1 MIFGTIFSIFFGSM
15 ILIDSIL
22 VDERIGTTD
31 FDCDLSKCK
40 GACCTFPGE
49 YGAPVLDE
57 EISDIM
63 NSLPFALE
71 YLSDKSKNV
80 IEKIGFVAGE
90 PGNMTTVCIDK
101 RDCVFV
107 FYDGDIALCALE
119 KAFREGKTSFK
130 KPISCHLFPI
140 RVGSFG
146 GKSLYYE
153 KISQCEPAIPNG
165 RRKGLKIYSSVKEAL
180 IRAFGDKWYN
190 NYTEKLNSK

>member
-1 MIFGTIFSIFFGSM
+1 M
-15 ILIDSIL
+15 ILIDNVL

-57 EISDIM
+57 EIPAIKE
-63 NSLPFALE
+63 SLAFALE
-71 YLSDKSKNV
+71 YLSETSKNI
-80 IEKIGFVAGE
+80 IEKIGFVVGE
-90 PGNMTTVCIDK
+90 PDNMTTVCIDK

-107 FYDGDIALCALE
+107 FYEGDIAFCALE

-140 RVGSFG
+140 RVGTFG

-153 KISQCEPAIPNG
+153 KIPQCDPAIANG
-165 RRKGLKIYSSVKEAL
+165 RLKGLKIYTSVKEAL
-180 IRAFGDKWYN
+180 IRAFGEKWYN
-190 NYTEKLNSK
+190 NYTLKLYS